1 MSKLRNQ
8 RLALL
13 SLMILLA
20 LIVVGQ
26 AAAQSGGPVTDDE
39 VNEIAKEVYCPVCES
54 TPLDVCETK
63 ACADWRELIRTKLGE
78 GQTKAEIFQ
87 YFANQYGDRVLASPP
102 REGFN
107 LILWV
112 GPIVA
117 VIIGAALFSWYLRRL
132 RLAAAGNESAAVV
145 TAVPQ
150 PAPDA
155 ADKDYISRIEK
166 ELAER

>member
-1 MSKLRNQ
+1 MSKLRNN
-8 RLALL
+8 RLAVIT
-13 SLMILLA
+13 LMILLA
-20 LIVVGQ
+20 LTVIGT
-26 AAAQSGGPVTDDE
+26 AAAQSGDPVTDDE

-78 GQTKAEIFQ
+78 GQTKSEIFQ
-87 YFANQYGDRVLASPP
+87 YFADQYGDRVLASPP

-117 VIIGAALFSWYLRRL
+117 VIIGAALFSRYLRGL
-132 RLAAAGNESAAVV
+132 RLAAAGSELMVS

-150 PAPDA
+150 PTPDTT
-155 ADKDYISRIEK
+155 DTDYISRIEK